1 MAELKISCE
10 HCGQHIQCDDGYRG
24 MRIDCPS
31 CQKAIRVPAVKHPNF
46 PWAAIGGIVLLVVM
60 LCRHWDGVGHFFSS
74 MGHNIG
80 SLVPA
85 TFKQVNVDGT
95 LYVKLNS
102 GETVPLSM
110 VKVAVYEESFI
121 SNKMAAINETIK
133 NEIKDLPAKSKQGQ
147 LENEAKLMVVLD
159 LKVLNLV
166 NDEPIWGEAIA
177 TSETDKDGKFHVT
190 LPNSGHYAL
199 FAVTSRRSLAGQE
212 RYIFFSREWLAQR
225 GSTYTI
231 DLNNQN
237 EQIGQYAQYL
247 TKDIIDETSDLD
259 LLKDVLFWL
268 MKGNYGLENVTP
280 PKSNTI
286 DDRTAAVESGIL
298 QAKLEGQAR
307 RELEKALMLPTE
319 TRKLKTINLVPLD
332 KNTFKGTAIIEITA
346 TNSSASSTVSL
357 DFSLKTQ
364 DGQKFDLQVE
374 GLK

>member
-1 MAELKISCE
+1 
-10 HCGQHIQCDDGYRG
+10 
-24 MRIDCPS
+24 
-31 CQKAIRVPAVKHPNF
+31 
-46 PWAAIGGIVLLVVM
+46 
-60 LCRHWDGVGHFFSS
+60 
-74 MGHNIG
+74 
-80 SLVPA
+80 
-85 TFKQVNVDGT
+85 
-95 LYVKLNS
+95 
-102 GETVPLSM
+102 
-110 VKVAVYEESFI
+110 
-121 SNKMAAINETIK
+121 
-133 NEIKDLPAKSKQGQ
+133 
-147 LENEAKLMVVLD
+147 
-159 LKVLNLV
+159 
-166 NDEPIWGEAIA
+166 
-177 TSETDKDGKFHVT
+177 
-190 LPNSGHYAL
+190 
-199 FAVTSRRSLAGQE
+199 
-212 RYIFFSREWLAQR
+212 
-225 GSTYTI
+225 
-231 DLNNQN
+231 
-237 EQIGQYAQYL
+237 L